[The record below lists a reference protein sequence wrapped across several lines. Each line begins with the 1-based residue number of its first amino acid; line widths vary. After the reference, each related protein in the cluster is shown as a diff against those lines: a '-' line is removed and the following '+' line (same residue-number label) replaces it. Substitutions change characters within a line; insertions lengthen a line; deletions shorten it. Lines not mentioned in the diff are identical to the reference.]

1 MGLHVFIFITGYS
14 VAVGKKNENLLYFTG
29 APRSEHMGRIL
40 LFNKVNNNWTVA
52 QSLPGEQVGNMS
64 YF

>member
-1 MGLHVFIFITGYS
+1 MDLHFFIVITGYS

-29 APRSEHMGRIL
+29 APRSEHMGQIL

-52 QSLPGEQVGNMS
+52 QRLPGEQVGNIS
-64 YF
+64 

>member
-1 MGLHVFIFITGYS
+1 MYLQFFIVLIGYS
-14 VAVGKKNENLLYFTG
+14 VAVGKKNQNFLYFTG

-52 QSLPGEQVGNMS
+52 QRLSGEQVGKH
-64 YF
+64 